1 MMVNQ
6 VGAFTV
12 QAMATAAPN
21 WSNRF
26 GQFPNRKQKWG
37 PSFDVREEPEP
48 NGRSAGSIDRAGLV
62 NCSYRVEPSRQVTGA
77 ILIQSATFYDA
88 PAVALFGAFE
98 RALDADL
105 GAI

>member
-1 MMVNQ
+1 MKIR
-6 VGAFTV
+6 
-12 QAMATAAPN
+12 
-21 WSNRF
+21 RF
-26 GQFPNRKQKWG
+26 SLRAKEPYPKQKWG

-48 NGRSAGSIDRAGLV
+48 NGRSARSIESAGLV

-88 PAVALFGAFE
+88 PVVALFGACE

-105 GAI
+105 SAI